1 MSKTAKKNNFLLALG
16 GLSGSGKTTAA
27 HAVAQKL
34 KEARGID
41 AVVLESDPIRKDILG
56 VPHTTRLGK
65 DGYSWEVTKQVIA
78 EMSRRTEDLLADGKS
93 VIWTSTLV
101 AENQRKEKEDYA
113 KQAGVT
119 FAGFWLETHEDVLI
133 ERVTKRAEAGTDASD
148 ATAEIVKMQI
158 TQQKAVTDWPKI
170 DAGRSIETVA
180 EDIITQMEKR
190 GMIAPKAAPQAPSGQ
205 CNFRIPQKRRF
216 GPRA

>member
-1 MSKTAKKNNFLLALG
+1 MSDTAQKNNFLLALG

-27 HAVAQKL
+27 HAVAKKL
-34 KEARGID
+34 KDTRGIE

-65 DGYSWEVTKQVIA
+65 DGYTWEVTKQVIA
-78 EMSRRTEDLLADGKS
+78 EMNRRTEELLAEGKS

-113 KQAGVT
+113 QQAGVV
-119 FAGFWLETHEDVLI
+119 FAGFWLDTHEDVLI
-133 ERVTKRAEAGTDASD
+133 DRVTKRAEAGTDASD

-158 TQQKAVTDWPKI
+158 AQQKTVTDWPKI
-170 DAGRSIETVA
+170 DAGRSIDTVA
-180 EDIITQMEKR
+180 QDIISEMEKR
-190 GMIAPKAAPQAPSGQ
+190 KLIAPQAAPEQ
-205 CNFRIPQKRRF
+205 CNFRIPQKRRY

>member
-1 MSKTAKKNNFLLALG
+1 MTDTFKKNNFLLALG

-27 HAVAQKL
+27 HEVAKKL
-34 KEARGID
+34 KEAHGIE

-65 DGYSWEVTKQVIA
+65 EGYAWEVTKQVIA
-78 EMSRRTEDLLADGKS
+78 EMNRRTADLLAEGKS

-113 KQAGVT
+113 QQAGVAFT
-119 FAGFWLETHEDVLI
+119 GFWLETHEDVLI
-133 ERVTKRAEAGTDASD
+133 DRVTKRVEAGTDASD
-148 ATAEIVKMQI
+148 ATADIVKMQI
-158 TQQKAVTDWPKI
+158 SQQKAVTDWPKI
-170 DAGRSIETVA
+170 DAGRSIDTVA

-190 GMIAPKAAPQAPSGQ
+190 GLVAPKAATEQ
-205 CNFRIPQKRRF
+205 CHFRIPQKRRF

>member
-1 MSKTAKKNNFLLALG
+1 MSDTAQKNNFLLALG

-27 HAVAQKL
+27 HAVAKKL
-34 KEARGID
+34 KDTRGIE

-65 DGYSWEVTKQVIA
+65 DSYTWEVTKQVIA
-78 EMSRRTEDLLADGKS
+78 EMNRRTAELLAEGKS

-113 KQAGVT
+113 QQAGVA

-133 ERVTKRAEAGTDASD
+133 DRVTKRAEAGTDASD

-158 TQQKAVTDWPKI
+158 AQQKTVTDWPKI
-170 DAGRSIETVA
+170 DAGRSIDTVA
-180 EDIITQMEKR
+180 QDIISEMEKR
-190 GMIAPKAAPQAPSGQ
+190 KLIAPQAAPEQ
-205 CNFRIPQKRRF
+205 CNFRIPQKRRY